1 MFASDQ
7 ASFPINGVSVRV
19 ERRLAEYAQVTVI
32 LREAHDAVVGNVAEQ
47 NVAPSRKVDRALGPA
62 HPGRDALNRHGAGE
76 GRETGR
82 SERNLGLFERLQVRI
97 RIAAAGWRA
106 QGKRVG

>member
-7 ASFPINGVSVRV
+7 ASFPINGVAVRV
-19 ERRLAEYAQVTVI
+19 HRRLTVYAQVTVI

-47 NVAPSRKVDRALGPA
+47 HVPPSREADRAIGPA
-62 HPGRDALNRHGAGE
+62 ESGRYALSRHGAGE

-82 SERNLGLFERLQVRI
+82 SERDLGLFERLQVRI
-97 RIAAAGWRA
+97 RISAAGERS
-106 QGKRVG
+106 QG